1 MILSALVVLL
11 LVLVHVFAGSII
23 NLNPLPRK
31 KWLSLAGGISV
42 AFVFLHILPE
52 LNYMQESLSGE
63 KLLPPLFENDL
74 YVLAMCGILLF
85 YGLERGII
93 YFQEKRSTENKSVAD
108 KTIFWNHIGVFA
120 LFNAIIGYYLHNEM
134 HVDDLS
140 SFLTSLALGFH
151 LLIIDYSLLL
161 HHNKIYDEI
170 GRWIMTGGVIFGWGI
185 GIVFTISDSVSYTLF
200 ALLAGAI
207 VVNSFKEELPKE
219 KESNYTFFLIG
230 VIFYTAL
237 WIL

>member
-1 MILSALVVLL
+1 MILSALVVVL

-63 KLLPPLFENDL
+63 KLLPPFFENDL

-93 YFQEKRSTENKSVAD
+93 LYKEEKSSDKKSIIE
-108 KTIFWNHIGVFA
+108 KTIFWNHIGVFT

-134 HVDDLS
+134 QVNDIS
-140 SFLTSLALGFH
+140 SFLNSLALVFH
-151 LLIIDYSLLL
+151 ILIVDYSLLQ
-161 HHNKIYDEI
+161 HHDKIYDEI
-170 GRWIMTGGVIFGWGI
+170 GRWIMTGGVIIGWGI
-185 GIVFTISDSVSYTLF
+185 GIVFTIPDSLFYSLF

-207 VVNSFKEELPKE
+207 IVNSFKEELPEE
-219 KESNYTFFLIG
+219 KESNYLFFLIG
-230 VIFYTAL
+230 AMIYTAL

>member
-1 MILSALVVLL
+1 MILSALVVVL
-11 LVLVHVFAGSII
+11 LVLVHVFSGSII

-63 KLLPPLFENDL
+63 KLLPPFFENDL
-74 YVLAMCGILLF
+74 YVLAMCGILIF

-120 LFNAIIGYYLHNEM
+120 LFNGIIGYYLHNEM
-134 HVDDLS
+134 QVDDLS
-140 SFLTSLALGFH
+140 SFLTLLALGFH
-151 LLIIDYSLLL
+151 LLIIDYSLLQ
-161 HHNKIYDEI
+161 HHNKIYDKI
-170 GRWIMTGGVIFGWGI
+170 GRWIMTCGVIFGWGI